1 MGKDT
6 FIIYTSFYR
15 PISILSDRQLGR
27 LFRAIFKYNLGEVVD
42 VEEDI
47 RMAFEFFKNQF
58 EIDES
63 KYQAKV
69 KRDIDNGHRGGNPNF
84 KKGKRNPYYKDKGI
98 TQDNP
103 PLSEITQDNPPLSE
117 ITIDNEYEYDNDYVL
132 KKTSSTTKQKKGD
145 GDTPRKGGET
155 CSKGGTA
162 PLQAALRPAAQKEK
176 SCAKKEKAPAAQD
189 AALAD
194 ERLGTEEIIAE
205 IERRAITAEQ
215 LAMANGL
222 DAAGW
227 QAVKAEIFTQW
238 RFEGYSNTLQDALNH
253 FANLVRK
260 KAGDLRKG
268 GGRQAGKSAVDAMVA
283 GMLAAA
289 RSPEQERAEEEQ
301 FKRDF
306 GL

>member
-27 LFRAIFKYNLGEVVD
+27 LFRAIFRYNLGEVVD

-63 KYQAKV
+63 KYQAKI
-69 KRDIDNGHRGGNPNF
+69 KGDIENGHKGGNPNF
-84 KKGKRNPYYKDKGI
+84 KKGRSNPYYKGKKI

-117 ITIDNEYEYDNDYVL
+117 ITIDNDNEYDNDYVL
-132 KKTSSTTKQKKGD
+132 KKTSSTTKQKKAD
-145 GDTPRKGGET
+145 GDTPREDGQGLQDGET
-155 CSKGGTA
+155 M
-162 PLQAALRPAAQKEK
+162 PLQAGTLPAAQKEK
-176 SCAKKEKAPAAQD
+176 SCAKKEKAPAERTAAQ
-189 AALAD
+189 AAEL
-194 ERLGTEEIIAE
+194 LGTEAIIAE